1 MTVYHQMGNDSHNLL
16 HVAEL
21 NRFQGAIL
29 SPVNDDVAALTG
41 AVGLARR
48 DREGFEMIFDPQLYV
63 PASNRG
69 QLPHWEYFPAD
80 VDTADLSAVP
90 WWARLM
96 ERLCRDCDSFR
107 PHAICSPSYI
117 PNVFNNAYFDSQV
130 RVGDVLVSQLAG
142 SGIEPL
148 QTAIVGLGDLTV
160 PHRAAEIASILSRT
174 RAPRIYLVLVG
185 TTDPRRELANRD
197 ELKGAM
203 RLISFLENA
212 GLRVL
217 VGFSSTEMV
226 LWKAAGA
233 AACATGKFFNLR
245 RFTRSRF
252 DEPSSGGGQLP
263 YWFEEQVMGFL
274 REGDLM
280 RMREEG
286 RLSEASIRNPFGL
299 QILHQLDND
308 PGRAWVALSWRQYL
322 YAFADLEHRIATQE
336 ISVRSLLKSADD
348 TWGELEDED
357 FLMEERRND
366 GQWLRAWRQALTEFA
381 R

>member
-1 MTVYHQMGNDSHNLL
+1 MSVYHQMGNDSHNLL
-16 HVAEL
+16 HVADL
-21 NRFQGAIL
+21 GRFQGAIL
-29 SPVNDDVAALTG
+29 SPVNDDIAAVTG
-41 AVGLARR
+41 AVALARR
-48 DREGFEMIFDPQLYV
+48 DRAGFEMIFDPQLYV
-63 PASNRG
+63 PASIRG
-69 QLPHWEYFPAD
+69 QLPAWEYFPAD
-80 VDTADLSAVP
+80 VDTADLSAAP
-90 WWARLM
+90 WWNRLM
-96 ERLCRDCDSFR
+96 ERLCRDCDGFK

-117 PNVFNNAYFDSQV
+117 PNVFSNAYFDSQV

-142 SGIEPL
+142 SGIQPI

-160 PHRAAEIASILSRT
+160 PQRAAEIASILSRT

-185 TTDPRRELANRD
+185 TTDPRREFSSRD

-203 RLISFLENA
+203 QLISFLETA
-212 GLRVL
+212 GLQVL

-233 AACATGKFFNLR
+233 SACATGKFFNLR

-274 REGDLM
+274 REGDLV
-280 RMREEG
+280 RMRRDG
-286 RLSEASIRNPFGL
+286 RLSEGSLRNPFGL
-299 QILHQLDND
+299 QILDQIDNE
-308 PGRAWVALSWRQYL
+308 PGRAWVGLSWRQYL
-322 YAFADLEHRIATQE
+322 YAFADLEHRIATGE
-336 ISVRSLLKSADD
+336 VSVRSLLKTADD
-348 TWGELEDED
+348 TWGELEEAD

-366 GQWLRAWRQALTEFA
+366 GQWIRAWRQALSEYA